1 MCRHCERLVED
12 VANKKIVHDFME
24 ISAAGINR
32 KINEDLAK
40 ASTARY
46 PGYPS
51 GEMVFTPAMTLQNPV
66 TADDIDLK
74 FHVNCEL
81 LAFQPIQRHPRP
93 GRKSTGCWK
102 RLLNNSIWQA

>member
-40 ASTARY
+40 ASGATY

-51 GEMVFTPAMTLQNPV
+51 GELVFTPSMTLQHPV

-74 FHVNCEL
+74 FHVNANFWRSNPFNGTRAQQEVYRML
-81 LAFQPIQRHPRP
+81 EKAFE
-93 GRKSTGCWK
+93 
-102 RLLNNSIWQA
+102 

>member
-12 VANKKIVHDFME
+12 AAHKKIVHDFME

-40 ASTARY
+40 ASTAKY

-74 FHVNCEL
+74 FNVTANFWHDNPFNGTRAQQEVFRML
-81 LAFQPIQRHPRP
+81 QQAFE
-93 GRKSTGCWK
+93 
-102 RLLNNSIWQA
+102 

>member
-1 MCRHCERLVED
+1 MVED

-32 KINEDLAK
+32 KINEDLTK
-40 ASTARY
+40 ASTAKY

-74 FHVNCEL
+74 FNVTAHFWHANPFNGTRAQQEIYRML
-81 LAFQPIQRHPRP
+81 QSAFE
-93 GRKSTGCWK
+93 
-102 RLLNNSIWQA
+102 